1 MKADAG
7 VAVNMVVVLE
17 ERGAERAG
25 VLDGPEPPGER
36 RAVLEG
42 LEVGFAVGVVLD
54 TCGREW
60 LRATPRS
67 TSSWATGLEVIDV
80 PRSACRVSWSRPM
93 PWRARHSLMN
103 VSASSPVSASA
114 TVQPTT

>member
-42 LEVGFAVGVVLD
+42 LEVGFAVGVVVGHVRPRMAARD
-54 TCGREW
+54 TEVDQQLGDR
-60 LRATPRS
+60 LGGHRRAPV
-67 TSSWATGLEVIDV
+67 G
-80 PRSACRVSWSRPM
+80 CRVSWSRPM